1 MIKVHHLNQSRS
13 TRVLWLLEELK
24 LPYEVV
30 HHERDAQTRLA
41 PASLGEVHPLNKAP
55 VIEHN
60 GLVLCE
66 SGAVMEYLLDQA
78 DSTSLRPEKG
88 DAHYYQYL
96 EWSHFAEGSL
106 ALPVITTLLMQ
117 MEQRE
122 GTAPMDGYIAK
133 ELALDLG
140 YIEATLTKQAFFAG
154 PQFSAA
160 DIMMTITLEFAAN
173 LNLLNDKPQI
183 QGYLNK
189 VQSREAYQAA
199 RKLG

>member
-30 HHERDAQTRLA
+30 RHERDAQTRLA

-66 SGAVMEYLLDQA
+66 SGAVMEYLLDQV

>member
-140 YIEATLTKQAFFAG
+140 YIEATLAKQAFFAG

-173 LNLLNDKPQI
+173 LNLLDGKPNTQ
-183 QGYLNK
+183 QYLSK

>member
-30 HHERDAQTRLA
+30 HHARDPQTRLA
-41 PASLGEVHPLNKAP
+41 PASLGQVHPLNKAP

-60 GLVLCE
+60 GVVLCE

-78 DSTSLRPEKG
+78 GTTRLRPHKS
-88 DAHYYQYL
+88 DASYYQYL

-106 ALPVITTLLMQ
+106 ALPVIATLLMG
-117 MEQRE
+117 MEQRD
-122 GTAPMDGYIAK
+122 GSAPMDGYIAK
-133 ELALDLG
+133 ELALDLN
-140 YIEATLTKQAFFAG
+140 YIESTLAQQAFFAG
-154 PQFSAA
+154 EQFSAA

-173 LNLLNDKPQI
+173 LKLLDDKPNI
-183 QGYLNK
+183 LAYLNT

-199 RKLG
+199 RALG

>member
-140 YIEATLTKQAFFAG
+140 YIEATLAKQAFFAG

>member
-78 DSTSLRPEKG
+78 DSSSLRPEKG

-140 YIEATLTKQAFFAG
+140 YIEATLAKQAFFAG

-173 LNLLNDKPQI
+173 LNLLDGKPHI
-183 QGYLNK
+183 QQYLSK

-199 RKLG
+199 RKQG